1 MFFSH
6 FDRQSVL
13 SGLPRPADRRLPS
26 TTNLVHAFIC
36 RQTECSARS
45 SSACRQA
52 PSLDHQP
59 SECFHMSTDRVF
71 CQVFL
76 GLLTGAC
83 PSTTNLVHV
92 FTCRQTECSARSSS
106 ACRQAPSLDH
116 QPSACFHMSTDRV
129 FCQVFLGLP
138 TGAFPSTTNL
148 VHVFFHISTDR
159 VFCQVFLG
167 LPTGAFPR
175 PPT

>member
-1 MFFSH
+1 MFSH
-6 FDRQSVL
+6 VERQSVL
-13 SGLPRPADRRLPS
+13 PGHPRPADRRLPL
-26 TTNLVHAFIC
+26 TTNIGHAFTC
-36 RQTECSARS
+36 RQTECSVSS

-59 SECFHMSTDRVF
+59 SARLHMSTDRVF
-71 CQVFL
+71 CHVFL
-76 GLLTGAC
+76 GLPTGAF
-83 PSTTNLVHV
+83 PSTTNLVPA

-116 QPSACFHMSTDRV
+116 QPSACFHMSTDRL

-138 TGAFPSTTNL
+138 TGAFP
-148 VHVFFHISTDR
+148 
-159 VFCQVFLG
+159 
-167 LPTGAFPR
+167 P